1 MKLYIESKDD
11 DDLEDDAEGVLPAI
25 ELNELLIAKKLN
37 ANQTFSRP
45 PARFTEASLVKKME

>member
-25 ELNELLIAKKLN
+25 ELNELLTAKKLDST
-37 ANQTFSRP
+37 QTFSRP